1 MGFLDSQIET
11 RVILDDELSTRA
23 YAELAASVTDGKQV
37 PRISNNDVEQADAA
51 AVACLHYL
59 GVEPGAIP
67 VKTDD
72 IDERLEYLCRPSG
85 TMRRMV
91 RLEKDWYRRSFGAMV
106 GQLDTGE
113 PVAILPGHFGGF
125 RMVDPLS
132 DRAERVTPE
141 LAKHLAPQ
149 AIYFY
154 KPFPQRPLRTRDLAS
169 FLATSFDKVDYI
181 MILIAALV
189 ATLAGMLPAW
199 ANKVAFSVVVPS
211 GDTGL
216 ILPIA
221 ALLVGVTISISLINI
236 CRNLIMK
243 RVGVKLDVICGA
255 ATFARVLSLP
265 TSFFKDYNSGNLG
278 MRVMQVTELI
288 KKLTSLVLGTG
299 LTGIMSLVYLVQLS
313 HFAPG
318 LAVPSFIIVS
328 VQVLFILASGMVA
341 VRYERATTKASAH
354 LSGTVTTFLGGI
366 RKIKLAGAEER
377 AFARW
382 AHDYAKYAKN
392 AFNRPAAVRAIPALV
407 GVIGALGTIVL
418 YFLATKSGVG
428 AADYMA
434 FNVAFGQMAG
444 AVMALAQ
451 GASQVA
457 TIRPMFELVQ
467 PILDAQPEIASDKP
481 SVSDLSGAVDVS
493 GITFRYDEHSPNVLN
508 NLSFHIKS
516 GEYVA
521 FVGESGCGK
530 STIMRLLLGFETAD
544 RGTIFYDS
552 YDINKVDLKSLRQS
566 IGVVLQDGKLF
577 MGDILSNITISTPG
591 ATIDDA
597 WEAAELAGVADDI
610 RNMPMGMQ
618 TIVSEGGGGISGGQ
632 RQRIMIARA
641 ICGKRR
647 ILMFDEATSALDNIT
662 QRHVIE
668 SLDSLNCT
676 RIAIAHRL
684 STVRNCDRILVVRNG
699 RIEEQGSY
707 EELIAK
713 NGFFAELVERQ
724 RITGE

>member
-154 KPFPQRPLRTRDLAS
+154 KPFP
-169 FLATSFDKVDYI
+169 
-181 MILIAALV
+181 
-189 ATLAGMLPAW
+189 TLAGMLPAW

-265 TSFFKDYNSGNLG
+265 TSFFKEYNSGNLG

-366 RKIKLAGAEER
+366 RKIKLAG
-377 AFARW
+377 
-382 AHDYAKYAKN
+382 

-566 IGVVLQDGKLF
+566 IGVVLQ
-577 MGDILSNITISTPG
+577 
-591 ATIDDA
+591 
-597 WEAAELAGVADDI
+597 EAVA
-610 RNMPMGMQ
+610 
-618 TIVSEGGGGISGGQ
+618 VS
-632 RQRIMIARA
+632 
-641 ICGKRR
+641 
-647 ILMFDEATSALDNIT
+647 
-662 QRHVIE
+662 
-668 SLDSLNCT
+668 
-676 RIAIAHRL
+676 
-684 STVRNCDRILVVRNG
+684 LVV
-699 RIEEQGSY
+699 SVS
-707 EELIAK
+707 AS
-713 NGFFAELVERQ
+713 
-724 RITGE
+724 

>member
-1 MGFLDSQIET
+1 M
-11 RVILDDELSTRA
+11 
-23 YAELAASVTDGKQV
+23 
-37 PRISNNDVEQADAA
+37 
-51 AVACLHYL
+51 
-59 GVEPGAIP
+59 
-67 VKTDD
+67 
-72 IDERLEYLCRPSG
+72 
-85 TMRRMV
+85 
-91 RLEKDWYRRSFGAMV
+91 
-106 GQLDTGE
+106 
-113 PVAILPGHFGGF
+113 
-125 RMVDPLS
+125 
-132 DRAERVTPE
+132 
-141 LAKHLAPQ
+141 
-149 AIYFY
+149 
-154 KPFPQRPLRTRDLAS
+154 
-169 FLATSFDKVDYI
+169 
-181 MILIAALV
+181 
-189 ATLAGMLPAW
+189 
-199 ANKVAFSVVVPS
+199 
-211 GDTGL
+211 
-216 ILPIA
+216 
-221 ALLVGVTISISLINI
+221 
-236 CRNLIMK
+236 
-243 RVGVKLDVICGA
+243 
-255 ATFARVLSLP
+255 
-265 TSFFKDYNSGNLG
+265 
-278 MRVMQVTELI
+278 
-288 KKLTSLVLGTG
+288 
-299 LTGIMSLVYLVQLS
+299 
-313 HFAPG
+313 
-318 LAVPSFIIVS
+318 
-328 VQVLFILASGMVA
+328 
-341 VRYERATTKASAH
+341 
-354 LSGTVTTFLGGI
+354 
-366 RKIKLAGAEER
+366 
-377 AFARW
+377 
-382 AHDYAKYAKN
+382 
-392 AFNRPAAVRAIPALV
+392 RAIPALV